1 MKLHPKATQ
10 TYTFLEESE
19 WTELDK
25 EIWENFDGTME
36 DLCWGLISVPD
47 ERYAIG
53 RDGEYPVVFSEVVHA
68 KSCSPDGSEVGILY
82 PNELDSAFS
91 VCTSAYLYESV
102 EDGRIQTGVCTPIFF
117 YEQFFEK
124 DRDYDFLTEII
135 PSEYIDYIKQ
145 IIDSLIDKFEW
156 CELFNYINKKIGR
169 IENIK
174 DLTVKELISV
184 ELAYNNVEGEILD
197 ILKFSITS
205 EKFSRKSKVGVRKS
219 NDFYLYDWIS
229 DYDDEDFRTS
239 QRFAYSKKEL
249 SALQL
254 KEKLDESNWLNLN
267 IALPDPKFKTPQEIA
282 NNLVELESSIIKKE
296 WLLEWLK
303 RFCAKKQTKE

>member
-10 TYTFLEESE
+10 TYTVLEESE

-25 EIWENFDGTME
+25 EIWENFDDTMQ
-36 DLCWGLISVPD
+36 DLCWGQISVPD

-53 RDGEYPVVFSEVVHA
+53 RDGEYPVVFSEVVYA
-68 KSCSPDGSEVGILY
+68 KSCHPDGSEDRFY
-82 PNELDSAFS
+82 PNELDSVFT

-135 PSEYIDYIKQ
+135 PSENIDYIKD
-145 IIDSLIDKFEW
+145 IINSLIDKFE
-156 CELFNYINKKIGR
+156 CYELFNYINKKIGE
-169 IENIK
+169 IGNIK
-174 DLTVKELISV
+174 DPVVKELISV
-184 ELAYNNVEGEILD
+184 ELAYNNEEGEILD

-205 EKFSRKSKVGVRKS
+205 EKFSQKSIVRIRQS
-219 NDFYLYDWIS
+219 NGYYLYDWIRV
-229 DYDDEDFRTS
+229 DDDDGEFNYS

-254 KEKLDESNWLNLN
+254 KEKLDESNWLDLKF
-267 IALPDPKFKTPQEIA
+267 ALPDPKFKTPQEIA

-296 WLLEWLK
+296 WLLEWLQ
-303 RFCAKKQTKE
+303 RFCDKKQTKQ